1 MNQSKSSGS
10 QNKQSAKQTDT
21 KVSDTAGKSVQGA
34 QGAQGAKQAE
44 TRSKPGAGK
53 NAAKKPARQP

>member
-10 QNKQSAKQTDT
+10 QNKQSAKETDT
-21 KVSDTAGKSVQGA
+21 KVSDTAGKSA

-53 NAAKKPARQP
+53 NAVKKPARQP